1 MSKFRKENN
10 TMMIN
15 DLMDRVAS
23 RYDGDN
29 DLIPNAPLV
38 TCTDRDLLDLIRLL
52 FVRIEALEELVDDT
66 RRSDFN

>member
-1 MSKFRKENN
+1 MSKFSREYN

-15 DLMDRVAS
+15 DLTHRVTS

-38 TCTDRDLLDLIRLL
+38 TCTDKDLLELIRLL

>member
-1 MSKFRKENN
+1 MSKFNMKYNS
-10 TMMIN
+10 MMIN
-15 DLMDRVAS
+15 DLTDRVAS

-52 FVRIEALEELVDDT
+52 FVRIEALEELINDT
-66 RRSDFN
+66 RRGDYN